1 MEGITNINNKIRYNK
16 KHIKERVIGLKNILR
31 KMFLKTPICLIVAVM
46 FLIFFAESW
55 TSIQDVEILENENVF
70 VSEEKLNTSIYKI
83 ELADIYYDG
92 SDKLNL
98 YSLTKSKYKST
109 ISYYFL
115 TKEKIDENITSVKGT
130 EYEFNFAISGNETV
144 VKIPLERNGK
154 QIVAYNKEM
163 LNYDDIDSINQQFLV
178 NKFKAETSVALI
190 LYSLLDVFLCAVLSV
205 LEYEFKD
212 RLAVKCG
219 LIDEWYE

>member
-1 MEGITNINNKIRYNK
+1 M
-16 KHIKERVIGLKNILR
+16 
-31 KMFLKTPICLIVAVM
+31 
-46 FLIFFAESW
+46 
-55 TSIQDVEILENENVF
+55 
-70 VSEEKLNTSIYKI
+70 
-83 ELADIYYDG
+83 
-92 SDKLNL
+92 
-98 YSLTKSKYKST
+98 
-109 ISYYFL
+109 

>member
-1 MEGITNINNKIRYNK
+1 
-16 KHIKERVIGLKNILR
+16 
-31 KMFLKTPICLIVAVM
+31 M